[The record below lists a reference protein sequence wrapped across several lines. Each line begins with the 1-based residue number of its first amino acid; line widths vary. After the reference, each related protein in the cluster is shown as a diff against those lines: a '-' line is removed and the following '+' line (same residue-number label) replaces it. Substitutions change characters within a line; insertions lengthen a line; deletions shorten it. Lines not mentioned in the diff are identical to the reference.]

1 MKELVNKKVEILD
14 ELELICSYLSVIKNA
29 LSNSEY
35 SDTDDIAIILGD
47 VIQRINKVHTMIDL

>member
-1 MKELVNKKVEILD
+1 MNKKVEILD